1 MFSGILK
8 TRQRRVEAQ
17 KPIEWCKI
25 DLHGNIV
32 GTNDFPTI
40 STYLRSV
47 FKPVQSTALFHTLA
61 QAAPELLLEIPTEAW
76 VIASSSHSGEAVHQ
90 QWVQWWLNDAS
101 ISSEEASVCLVC
113 GVHPPLYGALQAI
126 EEDVSVLHHN
136 CSGQH
141 AMMLALAKR
150 LNLPM
155 RNYHMPEHPL
165 FQEVLSFMHW
175 HTPIHATH
183 IWGTDGCQLPTPY
196 LSLEEALCFM
206 HSFAQGSLGDMML
219 KWMKTHPLL
228 VAGSHRFDTVL
239 GQMPVPIISKGGA
252 EGLVVLWH
260 LETRETLVIKSLAG
274 DSAARDSFAWHL
286 LAHLGWIAPEI
297 ALQESPLVDSSP
309 FSTVQS
315 DLQFLF

>member
-8 TRQRRVEAQ
+8 TRQGHVEAQ
-17 KPIEWCKI
+17 KPLEWGKI

-32 GTNDFPTI
+32 GSHDFPTV
-40 STYLRSV
+40 STYLRST
-47 FKPVQSTALFHTLA
+47 FKPLQSTALFHTIA
-61 QAAPELLLEIPTEAW
+61 QIAPELLLEIPTEAW

-90 QWVQWWLNDAS
+90 HWVQWWLNDAGLS
-101 ISSEEASVCLVC
+101 REDAEHGLVC
-113 GVHPPLYGALQAI
+113 GVHPPLYGALELIQ
-126 EEDVSVLHHN
+126 EVPSVLHHN

-155 RNYHMPEHPL
+155 SNYHLPEHPL
-165 FQEVLSFMHW
+165 FQDILSFMHL
-175 HTPIHATH
+175 HTPVDATH
-183 IWGTDGCQLPTPY
+183 LWGTDGCQLPTPY

-206 HSFAQGSLGDMML
+206 HSYAQGSLGDMML
-219 KWMKTHPLL
+219 KWMKMHPHL

-239 GQMPVPIISKGGA
+239 GQMPLPIISKGGA
-252 EGLVVLWH
+252 EGLVVLWN
-260 LETRETLVIKSLAG
+260 LETRETLIIKSLAG
-274 DSAARDSFAWHL
+274 DPAARDAFAWHL
-286 LAHLGWIAPEI
+286 LAHVGWIVPELAI
-297 ALQESPLVDSSP
+297 HESPLLDSSP